1 MNDYRYKKTTVDVKH
16 KAKPMIASLR
26 EEAGLTQLQLS
37 RLVGVTE
44 STIQNWESGRT
55 GTDQIERIIRFC
67 KALNCK
73 VEDLIEYVSESAE
86 ELAKPSSLGEIQN
99 LLGTD
104 EPSSTTPN
112 PKTNSKAAQK
122 RLAKSNSV

>member
-1 MNDYRYKKTTVDVKH
+1 M
-16 KAKPMIASLR
+16 KPKPKPRIAFLR
-26 EEAGLTQLQLS
+26 EKAGLTQLELS

-55 GTDQIERIIRFC
+55 GTDHIQRIIKFC

-73 VEDLIEYVSESAE
+73 VEDLIELNESERTE
-86 ELAKPSSLGEIQN
+86 ETSSKPASLQEIHN

-104 EPSSTTPN
+104 EEE
-112 PKTNSKAAQK
+112 AQQAEETK
-122 RLAKSNSV
+122 EAIINEQ

>member
-1 MNDYRYKKTTVDVKH
+1 
-16 KAKPMIASLR
+16 MIASLR

-67 KALNCK
+67 RALNCK
-73 VEDLIEYVSESAE
+73 VEDLIESVSGSPE
-86 ELAKPSSLGEIQN
+86 EFAKPSSLDEIKN

-104 EPSSTTPN
+104 EPTPTTPN
-112 PKTNSKAAQK
+112 PKPDSKAAQK